1 MRARASWRRRWPSRD
16 WLLSRSRRK
25 PRFGDDD
32 EDDDDDGDDDDDY
45 DDGDDVVDNDGDI
58 D

>member
-16 WLLSRSRRK
+16 WLLSRSRRR

-32 EDDDDDGDDDDDY
+32 DGGDSDDIY
-45 DDGDDVVDNDGDI
+45 NEAVFVCNEK
-58 D
+58 